1 MIKSLTGFGN
11 TTIDNESDQLSITV
25 RAVNA
30 RFLDIKFS
38 GIELNPELE
47 IKIRKEIIKSLYRGS
62 VIVQIYLKRGN
73 DREDRISF
81 DRNRFEQIEQVVHNI
96 QTEFGRNLDLSKLI
110 TIDDLLISQDATELA
125 DTDLFKGIS
134 TVIKQVDEMRIAEGR
149 SIFSDVKIRIVKTKK
164 LLNDIEQQSTN
175 FVEELQKKYVDKINL
190 MLTDSKINEDRLM
203 QEIAIIVDRSDFT
216 EEIVRSRSHCEQL
229 AKVIKSED
237 PIGKKINFILQ
248 ELSREVNTI
257 GSKSPNAVISQFVV
271 ELKCEIEK
279 IREQAQNIL

>member
-11 TTIDNESDQLSITV
+11 TTINNKSDQLSITV

-30 RFLDIKFS
+30 RFLDIKFR
-38 GIELNPELE
+38 GIELNPEVE
-47 IKIRKEIIKSLYRGS
+47 IKIQKEIIKSLHRGS

-73 DREDRISF
+73 NQEDRVSF
-81 DRNRFEQIEQVVHNI
+81 DRNRFEQIEQIVHNI

-110 TIDDLLISQDATELA
+110 TINDLLISQDAAELVN
-125 DTDLFKGIS
+125 TDLFKGINAA
-134 TVIKQVDEMRIAEGR
+134 IKQVDQMRIADGK
-149 SIFSDVKIRIVKTKK
+149 SIFSDVKIRITKIKK
-164 LLNDIEQQSTN
+164 LLNDIEKQSTN
-175 FVEELQKKYVDKINL
+175 FVEELQEKYIDKINL
-190 MLTDSKINEDRLM
+190 MLNNSKINQDRLM

-229 AKVIKSED
+229 AEFIKSKD

-257 GSKSPNAVISQFVV
+257 GSKSPNAVISQLVV
-271 ELKCEIEK
+271 DLKCEIEK